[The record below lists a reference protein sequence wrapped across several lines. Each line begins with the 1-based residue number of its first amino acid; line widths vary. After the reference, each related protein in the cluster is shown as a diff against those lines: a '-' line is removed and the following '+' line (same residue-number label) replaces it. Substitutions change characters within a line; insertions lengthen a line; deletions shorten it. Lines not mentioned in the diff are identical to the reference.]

1 MSRIVIDGF
10 DLDFAKKVSAAVNE
24 LIEADSSLALD
35 EFGVRC
41 LSAFP
46 GDLSTQANIEQAVE
60 LRNAG
65 KKLLLFSE
73 DNVAGSLRDFD
84 NRELGDVIQA
94 IQNAVLE
101 SQTGEI
107 SNSTR
112 AVFAQLDSTIS
123 SKQRLEY
130 LIAVSQTGGSLGL
143 NLWRV
148 GLIPDSGEDDFI
160 TRLAANKRAVT
171 AISGRLRPLSS
182 VSERLNSASVIDP
195 TFRNLLH
202 SHLVTLPQVFEEWLE
217 MIASGAL
224 PNLTF
229 DLWKISD
236 APSVEIEKIEISPF
250 RAKDGT
256 AERACK
262 LVHHQ
267 LSNELVYTTQLNV
280 SWQATPSNLKSVT
293 HWRVEVLPVGVDDP
307 TPIYSRNIKYG
318 KKASLSIKGLT
329 DDEASREFHRFFV
342 RVTAEADSGTLMKS
356 DGSEASSDSDDFI
369 LDPEAADASANGT
382 RQLDD
387 WIPEGIVRAQ
397 VERGI
402 SNVDL
407 GASLFDSKAQVL
419 VTPMGLSHK
428 ILTPFP
434 VIVRDLEKHVTEV
447 DGSAQ
452 AFSLTSR
459 HGGAQTFSDVSIE
472 RIEVSSEFANARKKF
487 FAQLLLSDGNRTS
500 VASTSWPRPLRK
512 ALQVYLHAFNR
523 EISENSE
530 IESLLELDTL
540 RVSVDGSR
548 GKVTGLV
555 LLPFHPLRATW
566 IASHHELLMSWV
578 EQINSLN
585 SKSRKSQVDVGLVQ
599 KISPINIPEY
609 LARSEPNG
617 KTPFIY
623 SGELG
628 AGAAL
633 YLPSNELS
641 SSEATLAIGR
651 ALGLPP
657 TGQTADFSSKAFA
670 KYLSSYVDGRFVG
683 PGMKVCAVN
692 AGDGSVVASAI
703 ETFEKGR
710 QTDSASLKWNV
721 TAFSHGTNFSK
732 TLPAL
737 VALNDIKA
745 RFSYDSA
752 DNLGELASELR
763 RATLLS
769 PNIRVREQPIESLA
783 NLRMAHNISSIQ
795 NLASL
800 EMAPFSNRPERDPV
814 LGGLLRPTLNTVMTI
829 SGDKHVYASA
839 AKPSTD
845 LSSVS
850 DLAST
855 TETFLDAVSRVI
867 SVDKEPIALRLD
879 LSAETLGQLSTL
891 HSVSDWVVTVDRNL
905 GANLY
910 EQELHSA
917 VGGTY
922 VLDYTPDFIDGF
934 GERVTLTTTKK
945 SEMESVIKTAME
957 RLGLVDSGVTA
968 SNILENLSKVS
979 GRLALQL
986 LKDDN
991 RALESMGLAVVI
1003 THLRKKGL
1011 LGNTVIIP
1019 VDSHHE
1025 IFGMDANIV
1034 ASSSERCDLLLIK
1047 LMNDGHYQIELVEVK
1062 ARTGVVP
1069 NTLPLHMAKQTER
1082 TWNQLRDLLFEKKNS
1097 RIDSDLQWSRW
1108 NSLLHFYLDR
1118 ATNNGFVDETSVHQL
1133 HSQIEKICRAKRSP
1147 DVLRTG
1153 YIVNL
1158 DQASSL
1164 SDAEVAGMQLRYL
1177 NADLLKEAGFT
1188 VFDSDSGSDSDS
1200 DSGPGSGSNSDSI
1213 VLDEN
1218 DDLYSDQQGQTIGID
1233 TDSIEDLSGKETQPN
1248 DEHSAAESDGHS
1260 RSDSEPESSDEAQS
1274 VSLMEV
1280 VIGRDSSGQKI
1291 TWSKSTAGSPH
1302 LVVVGIPGQGKSVL
1316 AREFIASAYRAGVP
1330 SLVFD
1335 FHGDMVDTH
1344 SDQAQRIDVADSGL
1358 PFSPFSIDPTVP
1370 VPVTTA
1376 SGEIAEILESIFG
1389 LGLIQKR
1396 NIAEALKQAY
1406 IANGWSDQGQT
1417 GTPLSMDDFQASLAQ
1432 IEALE
1437 KNKNASSRIQP
1448 FTSYQLFQIFDGEE
1462 PDFRLED
1469 SLVFDVSRYS
1479 KVQEVKLAAGAFI
1492 LRKLYNDMY
1501 SWGMSKHIRVLLVLD
1516 EAHLLAKNPTI
1527 PKLMKEGR
1535 KYGIAM
1541 MIVSQSV
1548 DDFSPEVPENAGTK
1562 IAFRT
1567 NYPSSK
1573 KVAAMLR
1580 SRGAADL
1587 SEAIENLRVGE
1598 AYISSQG
1605 KSEPQLLLPRE

>member
-1 MSRIVIDGF
+1 VLSMQPMSRIVIDGF

-24 LIEADSSLALD
+24 LIEADSSLGLD
-35 EFGVRC
+35 EFAVRC

-46 GDLSTQANIEQAVE
+46 GDLATQANIEQAVE

-84 NRELGDVIQA
+84 NRELGDVLQA
-94 IQNAVLE
+94 IQDAVLE

-107 SNSTR
+107 SSSTR
-112 AVFAQLDSTIS
+112 AVFAQLESTIS
-123 SKQRLEY
+123 SKQRLEF
-130 LIAVSQTGGSLGL
+130 LIAVSQAGASLGL

-148 GLIPDSGEDDFI
+148 GLIPDAAEDDFI
-160 TRLAANKRAVT
+160 TRLVANKRAVT
-171 AISGRLRPLSS
+171 AISGRIRPLSS

-236 APSVEIEKIEISPF
+236 APSIEIEKIEISPF

-267 LSNELVYTTQLNV
+267 LSNELVYTTQLTV
-280 SWQATPSNLKSVT
+280 SWQAIPSNLKSVT

-307 TPIYSRNIKYG
+307 TPIYSRDVKYG
-318 KKASLSIKGLT
+318 KKPSLNIKGLT
-329 DDEASREFHRFFV
+329 DDEATRDFHRFFV
-342 RVTAEADSGTLMKS
+342 RVTAVADAGALIKS
-356 DGSEASSDSDDFI
+356 DGSEACADSDDFI

-387 WIPEGIVRAQ
+387 WIPEGIIRAQ
-397 VERGI
+397 VERGL

-447 DGSAQ
+447 DCSAQ
-452 AFSLTSR
+452 SFSLTSR
-459 HGGAQTFSDVSIE
+459 HGGAQTFSGVGKE

-487 FAQLLLSDGNRTS
+487 FAQLLLSEGNRTS
-500 VASTSWPRPLRK
+500 VASTSWPKALRK

-523 EISENSE
+523 EMTENSK
-530 IESLLELDTL
+530 IESLLKLDTL
-540 RVSVDGSR
+540 RVSVDGPR

-609 LARSEPNG
+609 LARNEPSG
-617 KTPFIY
+617 HTPFIY

-633 YLPSNELS
+633 YLPSHELS
-641 SSEATLAIGR
+641 SSEATVAIAR
-651 ALGLPP
+651 ALGLPS

-710 QTDSASLKWNV
+710 QTDSISLKWNV

-752 DNLGELASELR
+752 DSRGELTSEIR

-800 EMAPFSNRPERDPV
+800 EMAPFRNRPERDPV
-814 LGGLLRPTLNTVMTI
+814 LGGLLRPTLNTVMTT

-855 TETFLDAVSRVI
+855 TEAFLDAVSRVI

-945 SEMESVIKTAME
+945 SEMEFVIKTAME

-1003 THLRKKGL
+1003 THLRNKGL

-1025 IFGMDANIV
+1025 IFGIDANIV

-1062 ARTGVVP
+1062 ARTGIVP

-1133 HSQIEKICRAKRSP
+1133 HAQIEKICRAKRAP
-1147 DVLRTG
+1147 DVIRTG
-1153 YIVNL
+1153 YVVNL
-1158 DQASSL
+1158 DQATAL

-1188 VFDSDSGSDSDS
+1188 VFDSDSGSDSRS
-1200 DSGPGSGSNSDSI
+1200 DSGSI
-1213 VLDEN
+1213 VLERN
-1218 DDLYSDQQGQTIGID
+1218 DDLYAGQEGQNIGID

-1248 DEHSAAESDGHS
+1248 DEQVAAESDGQP
-1260 RSDSEPESSDEAQS
+1260 RRDSEPASSDAAQN

-1316 AREFIASAYRAGVP
+1316 AREFIASAHKSGVP

-1335 FHGDMVDTH
+1335 FHGDMVDAH
-1344 SDQAQRIDVADSGL
+1344 SDEAKRIDVADSGL

-1376 SGEIAEILESIFG
+1376 SGEIAEILESIFS

-1406 IANGWSDQGQT
+1406 IANGWNDQGQT
-1417 GTPLSMDDFQASLAQ
+1417 GTPVSMDDFQASLSR

-1492 LRKLYNDMY
+1492 LRKIYNDMY
-1501 SWGMSKHIRVLLVLD
+1501 SWGMSNRIRVLLVLD